1 MTAYGGVTVWLH
13 SFPIVAVAGW
23 WPHIRAHSL
32 TASQPHSPQPHSL
45 TAHSPQP
52 TAHSLTAPHKKTEA
66 HLNVCSKLLPTLA
79 RWLFR
84 FQFFTKIFTTERV
97 WSAAEFLCLTS
108 VLSRGRRNV
117 NSKALLIPQEILR
130 AKNVINTK
138 HSLNNFSSAVLFHLL
153 ISLKNVYANFL
164 LTLFAF

>member
-1 MTAYGGVTVWLH
+1 MICRRVPL
-13 SFPIVAVAGW
+13 S
-23 WPHIRAHSL
+23 
-32 TASQPHSPQPHSL
+32 
-45 TAHSPQP
+45 
-52 TAHSLTAPHKKTEA
+52 
-66 HLNVCSKLLPTLA
+66 NV
-79 RWLFR
+79 R
-84 FQFFTKIFTTERV
+84 
-97 WSAAEFLCLTS
+97 
-108 VLSRGRRNV
+108 LSRGRRNV